1 MNKAVFLDRDGTLNY
16 DKGHTH
22 RIDDFRLI
30 EGVLE
35 SLKILND
42 SGFKLI
48 IVTNQPGVGRGL
60 FSFENYLKFKNYMHE
75 KLKEN
80 GITISAEYFC
90 PHHPEHGIGNYKIIC
105 DCRKPG
111 IRMFLNAKKDF
122 DLNLKECWM
131 IGDKI
136 SDIKA
141 GKNAG
146 CKTIHV
152 LTGVEKNP
160 ILFADFV
167 AKNLIESAKFIL
179 QNTNK

>member
-1 MNKAVFLDRDGTLNY
+1 MNKKMNKAVFLDRDGTLNY

-80 GITISAEYFC
+80 GITISAE
-90 PHHPEHGIGNYKIIC
+90 
-105 DCRKPG
+105 
-111 IRMFLNAKKDF
+111 
-122 DLNLKECWM
+122 NLE
-131 IGDKI
+131 
-136 SDIKA
+136 S
-141 GKNAG
+141 G
-146 CKTIHV
+146 C
-152 LTGVEKNP
+152 
-160 ILFADFV
+160 
-167 AKNLIESAKFIL
+167 S
-179 QNTNK
+179 